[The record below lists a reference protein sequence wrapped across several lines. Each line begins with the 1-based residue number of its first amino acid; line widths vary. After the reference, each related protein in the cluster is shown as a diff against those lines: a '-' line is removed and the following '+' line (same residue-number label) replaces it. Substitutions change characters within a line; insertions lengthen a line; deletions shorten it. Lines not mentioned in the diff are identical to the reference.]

1 MYTNSPNV
9 TFTHHAYKK
18 KVVRTNF
25 NNFLMDM
32 VFFSGLNEFYIVQI
46 PSEKDICRVVE
57 RSSPVP
63 GNIL

>member
-1 MYTNSPNV
+1 MYTKRNFYISCG
-9 TFTHHAYKK
+9 TK

-57 RSSPVP
+57 RSSPVS